1 MSTSHAEHDHGHGS
15 GNGDHVP
22 HVLPFKVYIGTFATL
37 LFLTVVTVAASYVDI
52 GHTGNLI
59 VALLIATI
67 KASVVALI
75 FMHLKWDHKFHAI
88 IFVSALIFLAVF
100 IGITMSD
107 TEFRGEAESIEGRN
121 PADIKDPFKAERAG
135 DLAIPKAA
143 AAPAAAGS
151 AAPAAG
157 SAAPATAPAKH

>member
-1 MSTSHAEHDHGHGS
+1 M
-15 GNGDHVP
+15 
-22 HVLPFKVYIGTFATL
+22 F
-37 LFLTVVTVAASYVDI
+37 
-52 GHTGNLI
+52 
-59 VALLIATI
+59 
-67 KASVVALI
+67 
-75 FMHLKWDHKFHAI
+75 
-88 IFVSALIFLAVF
+88 
-100 IGITMSD
+100 D
-107 TEFRGEAESIEGRN
+107 TESRGEAESIEGRN